1 MRAGARQPERHS
13 STTTSLTATPPPPT
27 SHPSTRNASHL
38 CRTRTWSTTTERR
51 TPSHRVP
58 PCPPRPGARQPSLRR
73 GWPWRASTTSTSSPP
88 SSSPPG
94 WVRPPPLSRYRPSMP
109 LMHARVPCRCQGTH
123 ADPPLRT
130 HDIHPSASV
139 SELAAGVL
147 AEILRRVPH
156 ATLALLEGRQG
167 ARTNARLRAEA
178 RLLGVDPHRLLT
190 ARPQSKD
197 LHLLRSRDFHLFL
210 DTWKVSP
217 PVIIFREQ
225 CAEKQCAE
233 TRVQRRAH

>member
-1 MRAGARQPERHS
+1 
-13 STTTSLTATPPPPT
+13 
-27 SHPSTRNASHL
+27 
-38 CRTRTWSTTTERR
+38 
-51 TPSHRVP
+51 
-58 PCPPRPGARQPSLRR
+58 
-73 GWPWRASTTSTSSPP
+73 
-88 SSSPPG
+88 
-94 WVRPPPLSRYRPSMP
+94 
-109 LMHARVPCRCQGTH
+109 MHARVPCRCQGTH

-210 DTWKVSP
+210 DTWKVASHSTAVDSLWAEVPVVAWSQVKMQARVCGALLQVLGLPELLARSAKDYSDLVVALATSP
-217 PVIIFREQ
+217 RARARVGRRLTAALRESPLFDTQ
-225 CAEKQCAE
+225 GWVLDAERMHRLMWEVHVAQGKSAHLVVAE
-233 TRVQRRAH
+233 RPR